1 MHILKFLNF
10 FSVGLSEDFDHSEPK
25 SEGHSGVGQEVE
37 ESALPLVSKGK
48 RTRAHS
54 CKDNSGSESKQTGL
68 SQRSRNKPTLA
79 ILSCDEVDAD
89 DHSHSLKTR
98 DRHTRRSPLPSVV
111 ADGEFRV

>member
-1 MHILKFLNF
+1 MDAYLEVLKF
-10 FSVGLSEDFDHSEPK
+10 FSVGLSEDFDLSEPE

-68 SQRSRNKPTLA
+68 SQQNRNKPTLTV
-79 ILSCDEVDAD
+79 LSCDK
-89 DHSHSLKTR
+89 SR
-98 DRHTRRSPLPSVV
+98 C
-111 ADGEFRV
+111 